1 MVNQIFIQAGYYGVV
16 MVLSLFIVGIIM
28 RGFFWK
34 FVRVR
39 LSFGKYVLA
48 KIRAVNRDYYRVGW
62 VEEEFLVFKSKKGG
76 ERRIPIP
83 DNSYF
88 YRSVGLSWVDVDDK
102 SSSLTK
108 PDYSTQNTFDAEKY
122 DNLYKRALTRPQ
134 INDKMEKVLLAA
146 AIIAAIA
153 AIIAVAIGYK
163 SMNDISILNIAVE
176 SLKKGV
182 IIGSGGV

>member
-1 MVNQIFIQAGYYGVV
+1 MNPILLQAGYYGVV
-16 MVLSLFIVGIIM
+16 MVLSLLLAGLLQ

-34 FVRVR
+34 FIRVR
-39 LSFGKYVLA
+39 ISFGKFVLA
-48 KIRAVNRDYYRVGW
+48 KIRAVNRDYYRVAW

-88 YRSVGLSWVDVDDK
+88 YRSVGVTWVDVDDK
-102 SSSLTK
+102 SSSLCK

-122 DNLYKRALTRPQ
+122 DNLYKRTLMRPQ
-134 INDKMEKVLLAA
+134 INDKMEKAILFA

-153 AIIAVAIGYK
+153 AIVAIGISYK
-163 SMNDISILNIAVE
+163 VLQNQAILQAGIE

-182 IIGSGGV
+182 VLGTGGP